1 MNSNLTPPPILPL
14 PGHPEASKA
23 NPTSFEPSG
32 AQSTTTRG
40 GPQEGTHQGA
50 PPVAV
55 GENKMR
61 EIAVRVSQYFRDFLE
76 SDFKRAQAPR
86 RRIVLTSESGF
97 RSGMRTGPY
106 PQLDQDLWKLL
117 SRPSGD
123 ELRLVIAPRRYT
135 RPISPTLRRVIE
147 EHVGAIQERAIASIR
162 VAVLEKAKATLP
174 GALND
179 PEAWVDSV
187 RKCLATEAATQI
199 IKPLLAHLAGP
210 LQSQAYWVMDSLYA
224 AENDL
229 VARVASD
236 LDQVLPEV
244 LAKLLATQD
253 VMPLQAAC
261 EHQLSHERTTAALI
275 SFFDSF
281 VAADAYHEFRDLET
295 YVTTGDGLQLYLYMG
310 AMKFG
315 GVSYPVF
322 YLPLEVERSK
332 DAAGYTVKLTNRL
345 FVNRRAIDFVLQELA
360 AGMQREWVSPIRER
374 INYLDPKQSLF
385 ELAHLLFRQIA
396 NALDLGGKVEF
407 SSISAEASTASV
419 SLSPTLHLAAF
430 ERADEALLNDFEEI
444 IDQARQGGS
453 KLVDLFHGMVEG
465 VLMRNPVPIRQ
476 KIDATWDALPLVDR
490 LVFDSPIPLNEE
502 QRKVLLAVRE
512 PEGMIVVVEG
522 PPGTGKSHTI
532 TAIAADCAFNK
543 RSCLILSDKT
553 EALDVVYDKLSEAM
567 SRVRHDRDFPNPILR
582 LGQQAANFKRLTST
596 STVTQVGAFAKA
608 MKANQP
614 ALEAEREETAKALK
628 TSISTTVDILGSVS
642 LSSVKETHELEAELA
657 QLAPAVLEQ
666 VEAVVDS
673 DALSDLEAVVVHAD
687 AMHDYLA
694 GLFGSTDYTP
704 ASLQERLRR
713 DAVLTGF
720 ARDNS
725 TRHWSLFERLDGDQ
739 IRQLSDILLQYQQ
752 LRMPVFGYL
761 FRGAA
766 IRQLEAQ
773 ISLLRTTRP
782 VLLKADFTALQEIT
796 QGANALRMKLEG
808 EGLSHTMAQAYQQ
821 LAHGEPPAAG
831 AGAAA
836 RTMALFQRLNTKL
849 VDALLAE
856 PKDDPKLWVLT
867 LRFLRGW
874 MGTRKAFVSA
884 PQFDYVGVK
893 SQLERLNT
901 SAMNAHVD
909 GRLIEFM
916 DRHRSDARALAGV
929 ISSRQ
934 KFPVDKFEHVRE
946 SFPVMIASIREFGEY
961 MPLAP
966 ELFDVLVIDEGSQVS
981 VAQALPALL
990 RAKKVVILGD
1000 SKQFSNVKS
1009 ANASIALNDKY
1020 RSDLVNYFR
1029 SNVSQEA
1036 DVLERLAMFDVKR
1049 SVLEFCSLAAS
1060 YSVMLRKHF
1069 RSYAELIGFSS
1080 STFYNHQLQALK
1092 IRSKPI
1098 SEVIRFSMVDAT
1110 GMRTTRS
1117 TNEAEADFILER
1129 LLELVELPSPPT
1141 VGVITPFREQQT
1153 LLSKKLFNHARG
1165 RDFEERLRLKVMTVD
1180 SCQGEERQQIFYSMV
1195 ATRGQDAL
1203 NYIFPVSLEG
1213 AVDAVED
1220 KLKVQRLNVG
1230 FSRAQES
1237 IWIVH
1242 SMPLDEFRGGIG
1254 HALRYYANALN
1265 RPEVRPEQTDPRS
1278 PMEAKVL
1285 GWLQQT
1291 AFVQAHA
1298 DSIEIL
1304 PQFPVGD
1311 YLRQLDPTY
1320 KHPAWRVDF
1329 LLTVQT
1335 DRGALQIVIEYDGFE
1350 YHFRKDRPVHV
1361 GNHER
1366 YLVEGDVERQLT
1378 LESYGYRF
1386 LRINRFNLGKDPVTT
1401 LSTRLERMVQVAGAE
1416 VRYTMVDEVMRQ
1428 AEALANKDMKVCSRC
1443 EQIREQS
1450 DFYDPNLKGGEGGY
1464 GRICMECKS
1473 QNAT

>member
-1 MNSNLTPPPILPL
+1 
-14 PGHPEASKA
+14 
-23 NPTSFEPSG
+23 
-32 AQSTTTRG
+32 
-40 GPQEGTHQGA
+40 
-50 PPVAV
+50 
-55 GENKMR
+55 
-61 EIAVRVSQYFRDFLE
+61 
-76 SDFKRAQAPR
+76 
-86 RRIVLTSESGF
+86 
-97 RSGMRTGPY
+97 MRTGPY
-106 PQLDQDLWKLL
+106 PLLDQDLWKLL
-117 SRPSGD
+117 SRPSGE
-123 ELRLVIAPRRYT
+123 ELKLAIAPRRYT
-135 RPISPTLRRVIE
+135 RPITPTLRKIIE
-147 EHVGAIQERAIASIR
+147 EHVNAIQEQAIASIR
-162 VAVLEKAKATLP
+162 VSVLDKAKATLAS
-174 GALND
+174 ALND
-179 PEAWVDSV
+179 PEAWVDTV
-187 RKCLATEAATQI
+187 RNTLATEIATQV
-199 IKPLLAHLAGP
+199 IKPLIAHLAGP

-236 LDQVLPEV
+236 LDQILPEV
-244 LAKLLATQD
+244 LAKFLATQD
-253 VMPLQAAC
+253 AFPLQQAC
-261 EHQLSHERTTAALI
+261 EHQFTQERTITALI
-275 SFFDSF
+275 VFFENF

-295 YVTTGDGLQLYLYMG
+295 YVTTGDGLQLYLYIG
-310 AMKFG
+310 ALKYG
-315 GVSYPVF
+315 SVQYPVF
-322 YLPLEVERSK
+322 YLPLDVERAK
-332 DAAGYTVKLTNRL
+332 DASGYTVTLTNRL

-360 AGMQREWVSPIRER
+360 TGMQREWVSPIRER

-385 ELAHLLFRQIA
+385 ELAHLLFRQVA
-396 NALDLGGKVEF
+396 NALDLGGKVEL
-407 SSISAEASTASV
+407 SSMSAEASTASV
-419 SLSPTLHLAAF
+419 ALSPALHLAAF

-444 IDQARQGGS
+444 IDQARKGGS

-465 VLMRNPVPIRQ
+465 VLMRNPVPIGQRVE
-476 KIDATWDALPLVDR
+476 AAWDALPLVDR
-490 LVFDSPIPLNEE
+490 MVFDSPIPLNEE

-512 PEGMIVVVEG
+512 PQGMIVVVEG

-543 RSCLILSDKT
+543 RSCLVLSDKT

-582 LGQQAANFKRLTST
+582 LGQQATNFKRLTST
-596 STVTQVGAFAKA
+596 ATVTQVGAFAKA
-608 MKANQP
+608 MKANRP
-614 ALEAEREETAKALK
+614 TLEAERKDTASTLK
-628 TSISTTVDILGSVS
+628 ESISKTVEILGSVS
-642 LSSVKETHELEAELA
+642 LSLVKDTHEQEAELA
-657 QLAPAVLEQ
+657 QRAPAVMEQ
-666 VEAVVDS
+666 VEAVVDAE
-673 DALSDLEAVVVHAD
+673 ALSDLEAVTIHAD
-687 AMHDYLA
+687 AVHDYLA
-694 GLFGSTDYTP
+694 GLFGSADYTP

-713 DAVLTGF
+713 DAVLTAF
-720 ARDNS
+720 IRDNS
-725 TRHWSLFERLDGDQ
+725 TKGWSLFEQLDANEVRLLGN
-739 IRQLSDILLQYQQ
+739 ILLQYQQ
-752 LRMPVFGYL
+752 LKMPVFGYL
-761 FRGAA
+761 FRGGA
-766 IRQLEAQ
+766 IRQLESQ

-782 VLLKADFTALQEIT
+782 ILLKQDFGALQSIV
-796 QGANALRMKLEG
+796 QGANALRMKLDVEKLG
-808 EGLSHTMAQAYQQ
+808 HTLPSAYHQ

-831 AGAAA
+831 AGTAA
-836 RTMALFQRLNTKL
+836 RTLALFQRLNPKI

-856 PKDDPKLWVLT
+856 PKDDPKLWVMT
-867 LRFLRGW
+867 LRFLHGW
-874 MGTRKAFVSA
+874 MSTRKAFANA
-884 PQFDYVGVK
+884 PQFDYVGTK
-893 SQLERLNT
+893 SRLERLNT
-901 SAMNAHVD
+901 SVMNAHID
-909 GRLIEFM
+909 SRLMNFM
-916 DRHRSDARALAGV
+916 DRHRADARALAGV
-929 ISSRQ
+929 VSNRQ

-990 RAKKVVILGD
+990 RAKKVVVLGD

-1036 DVLERLAMFDVKR
+1036 DVLERLSMFDVKR

-1098 SEVIRFSMVDAT
+1098 SEVIRFTLVDPNGFRA
-1110 GMRTTRS
+1110 TRS
-1117 TNEAEADFILER
+1117 TNEAEAEFILDR
-1129 LLELVELPSPPT
+1129 LLELVELDSPPT

-1153 LLSKKLFNHARG
+1153 LISKKLFNHTHG
-1165 RDFEERLRLKVMTVD
+1165 RDFEEKLRLKVMTVD

-1254 HALRYYANALN
+1254 HALRFYANALD
-1265 RPEVRPEQTDPRS
+1265 RQEVRPEQTDPRS
-1278 PMEAKVL
+1278 PMETKIL
-1285 GWLQQT
+1285 DWLQKT
-1291 AFVQAHA
+1291 PFVQSHGDA
-1298 DSIEIL
+1298 IEIL

-1320 KHPAWRVDF
+1320 QHPAWRVDF
-1329 LLTVQT
+1329 LVTVQT
-1335 DRGALQIVIEYDGFE
+1335 DRGALQIVVEYDGFE
-1350 YHFRKDRPVHV
+1350 HHFRKDRPVHV

-1366 YLVEGDVERQLT
+1366 YLVEADVERQLT

-1386 LRINRFNLGKDPVTT
+1386 LRINRFNLGSNPVET
-1401 LSTRLERMVQVAGAE
+1401 LSARLQRLVEVAGAE
-1416 VRYTMVDEVMRQ
+1416 VSSVAIEHVMRQ
-1428 AEALANKDMKVCSRC
+1428 AEALSKRDMKVCSRC
-1443 EQIREQS
+1443 GQIREQKE
-1450 DFYDPNLKGGEGGY
+1450 FFDPGLKSGEGGY
-1464 GRICMECKS
+1464 GRVCMVCK
-1473 QNAT
+1473 ALDFR